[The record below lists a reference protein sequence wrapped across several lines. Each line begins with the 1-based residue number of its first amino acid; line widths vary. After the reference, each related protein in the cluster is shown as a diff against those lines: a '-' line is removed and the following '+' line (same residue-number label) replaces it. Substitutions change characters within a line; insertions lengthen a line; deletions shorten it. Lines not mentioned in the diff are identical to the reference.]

1 MYIVVIMDTSFYITY
16 LHYIDKKPI
25 TNNGEPIVIGK
36 QTTIKLKLVPQ
47 KEDNGAE
54 YQ

>member
-1 MYIVVIMDTSFYITY
+1 MIYVYRCDNGYIF